1 MDRATERAIKRAV
14 RDEAAVRLRGDAVGP
29 AAVEELIRRLVE
41 EVARESG
48 VPLPPYEFE
57 ELARAMIDDFLHY
70 GPLQRLLEDESV
82 TEIMV
87 NGGGVDLDDPAL
99 PFRAPIV
106 YVERAGRIEYRPDV
120 EFDDA
125 EHLRRIINKI
135 AEQSGKR
142 CDEAHAMGCAMLPG
156 GRARATY
163 VVPPIAP
170 DGPALNMRTFSSSML
185 GMEDLVRM
193 GMLTDAMS
201 QFLRAAVQARC
212 PLVISGGTG
221 SGKTTLLGALSGF
234 IPPEERVITIEDTPE
249 LRLQTPHVERMQTRE
264 ANTEG
269 EGSVGMRELVALSLR
284 RRPDRIIVGECRG
297 AEAYDMLQAMQTDHP
312 GSMTTVHA
320 NDPGN
325 AISRLRTM
333 VGYADGDL
341 SRDVIVQ
348 QIAESLQGGL
358 VVHVE
363 RMQDGAR
370 RVTSVVAVDPLP
382 EGSLVIPRAELFVF
396 DVEGVD
402 AYGSVAGSWR
412 ACGVQ
417 PQRIKERM
425 RASGVWY
432 DPAWF
437 FEQ

>member
-1 MDRATERAIKRAV
+1 
-14 RDEAAVRLRGDAVGP
+14 
-29 AAVEELIRRLVE
+29 
-41 EVARESG
+41 
-48 VPLPPYEFE
+48 
-57 ELARAMIDDFLHY
+57 MIDDFLRY

-87 NGGGVDLDDPAL
+87 NGGGIDLDDPAL

-125 EHLRRIINKI
+125 EHVRRIINKI

-142 CDEAHAMGCAMLPG
+142 CDDAHAMGCAMLPG

-170 DGPALNMRTFSSSML
+170 DGPALNVRTFSSSML

-193 GMLTDAMS
+193 GMLTDGMS

-234 IPPEERVITIEDTPE
+234 IPPDERVITIEDTPE

-269 EGSVGMRELVALSLR
+269 EGSVSMRELVALSLR
-284 RRPDRIIVGECRG
+284 RRPDRIIVGECRD
-297 AEAYDMLQAMQTDHP
+297 AAAFDMLQAMTTGHD
-312 GSMTTVHA
+312 GSLTTIHA
-320 NDPGN
+320 DNCREVPT
-325 AISRLRTM
+325 RLRT
-333 VGYADGDL
+333 L
-341 SRDVIVQ
+341 VQ
-348 QIAESLQGGL
+348 QANTGMSSREILEYISQAIDFIIYT
-358 VVHVE
+358 E
-363 RMQDGAR
+363 RSHGVR
-370 RVTSVVAVDPLP
+370 RVTEIAEVQGMQGDVVTIAPIVRFEHDPNDP
-382 EGSLVIPRAELFVF
+382 EHSGWFVPTGERF
-396 DVEGVD
+396 MRRHIEKMANEGVYVD
-402 AYGSVAGSWR
+402 DDWFN
-412 ACGVQ
+412 
-417 PQRIKERM
+417 PQ
-425 RASGVWY
+425 AV
-432 DPAWF
+432 F
-437 FEQ
+437 